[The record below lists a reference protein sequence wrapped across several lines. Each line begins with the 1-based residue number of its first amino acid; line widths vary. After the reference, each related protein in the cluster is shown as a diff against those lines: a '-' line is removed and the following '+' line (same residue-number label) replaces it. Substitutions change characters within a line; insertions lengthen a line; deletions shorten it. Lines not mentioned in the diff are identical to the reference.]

1 MNKIDNTS
9 NAKFK
14 IANEGK
20 NLIKK
25 ESDNFDSSNNYDIQK
40 NTYIDKKNKNDV
52 LKNIMKTPSLSIS
65 ERSPAMPIKSK
76 DKNNIISSKELK
88 SELNNDNNIK
98 IDNTKNVNKEPTLTS
113 SFVFYKENKVIS
125 NFKKLYGLKQKYIS
139 IILLVYS
146 LILFLISILDLM
158 RKLQQKKQNFFL
170 CNLIIFILEMVCSG
184 LIILFHIIYYF
195 INIGNNYIIFLIM
208 SIIIIILTLIYA
220 FIFVKQ
226 KVRLL
231 EIILHMVYNLFLVT
245 INLIYLFM
253 SYNLVKENNKVQQN
267 IEDIMNFS
275 FRNEK
280 IPDFDGKSPSKEK
293 NKEHK
298 VKGVALVEEDK

>member
-1 MNKIDNTS
+1 MNKIDNAS
-9 NAKFK
+9 NTNFK
-14 IANEGK
+14 IPNEGK

-25 ESDNFDSSNNYDIQK
+25 ESENFDSSNNYDIQK
-40 NTYIDKKNKNDV
+40 NNHIDKKSKNDV
-52 LKNIMKTPSLSIS
+52 FKNMMKGQSLSIS
-65 ERSPAMPIKSK
+65 ERSPSMPTKSNN
-76 DKNNIISSKELK
+76 KNNLISSKKLK
-88 SELNNDNNIK
+88 SELNNDINIQNDPKNIK
-98 IDNTKNVNKEPTLTS
+98 KESVLTS

-139 IILLVYS
+139 IILLIYS

-158 RKLQQKKQNFFL
+158 RKIQQKKQNYFL

-208 SIIIIILTLIYA
+208 SIIIIALTLIYA
-220 FIFVKQ
+220 FIYVK
-226 KVRLL
+226 KKIRLL
-231 EIILHMVYNLFLVT
+231 EIILHMVYNLFLVM

-275 FRNEK
+275 LRNERM
-280 IPDFDGKSPSKEK
+280 PNFEGKNSSKEK

-298 VKGVALVEEDK
+298 TKGVALVEEDK

>member
-1 MNKIDNTS
+1 MKKIDNTS
-9 NAKFK
+9 NTNFK
-14 IANEGK
+14 IPNEGK

-25 ESDNFDSSNNYDIQK
+25 ESENFDSSNNYDIQK
-40 NTYIDKKNKNDV
+40 NNYNDKKNKNEV
-52 LKNIMKTPSLSIS
+52 FKKINKAPSLSIS

-76 DKNNIISSKELK
+76 DKNNVISSKELK
-88 SELNNDNNIK
+88 SELNNDININ
-98 IDNTKNVNKEPTLTS
+98 INNTKNTKKEPTLTS
-113 SFVFYKENKVIS
+113 SFVYYKENKIIS

-139 IILLVYS
+139 IILLIYS

-158 RKLQQKKQNFFL
+158 RKIQQKKQNFFL

-195 INIGNNYIIFLIM
+195 INIGNNYIIFLIL
-208 SIIIIILTLIYA
+208 SIIIIILTLIYT
-220 FIFVKQ
+220 FIYVKK

-231 EIILHMVYNLFLVT
+231 EIILHMVYNLFLVM
-245 INLIYLFM
+245 INLVYLFM

-275 FRNEK
+275 LRNEK
-280 IPDFDGKSPSKEK
+280 IQNFEGKNSSKEK

-298 VKGVALVEEDK
+298 TKGVALVEEDK

>member
-1 MNKIDNTS
+1 MNKIDNAS

-14 IANEGK
+14 IPNEGK

-25 ESDNFDSSNNYDIQK
+25 ESENFDSSNNYDIQK
-40 NTYIDKKNKNDV
+40 NTYIDKKSKNDI
-52 LKNIMKTPSLSIS
+52 LKNKIKTPSLSIS

-88 SELNNDNNIK
+88 SELNNDNNMK
-98 IDNTKNVNKEPTLTS
+98 IDKTKNIKKEPTLTS
-113 SFVFYKENKVIS
+113 SFVYYKENKIIS

-139 IILLVYS
+139 IILLIYS

-275 FRNEK
+275 LRNEK

-298 VKGVALVEEDK
+298 TKGVALVEEDK